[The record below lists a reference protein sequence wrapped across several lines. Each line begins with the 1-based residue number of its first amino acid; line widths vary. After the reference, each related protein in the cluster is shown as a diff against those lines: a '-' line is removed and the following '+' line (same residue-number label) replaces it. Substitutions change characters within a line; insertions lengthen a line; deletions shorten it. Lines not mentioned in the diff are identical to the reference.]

1 MAANSVRTK
10 GAKASRLETER
21 KQTHQRALKIASEL
35 ALRAPPK
42 IDDSDAFSSDDQAA
56 EPAHVLDL
64 HHGVGQLA
72 EPRAQRADPAP
83 GAEQSDQVW
92 RGALPERL
100 RLTPPKDDAC
110 ARRVGALL

>member
-42 IDDSDAFSSDDQAA
+42 IDDSDAFLVTTKLLNRHTYQICTMEEANSPSLVQN
-56 EPAHVLDL
+56 VRIL
-64 HHGVGQLA
+64 
-72 EPRAQRADPAP
+72 R
-83 GAEQSDQVW
+83 
-92 RGALPERL
+92 PERSKA
-100 RLTPPKDDAC
+100 TKF
-110 ARRVGALL
+110 GAVPFRSVYG